1 MTAAAWFGGGSFA
14 AALFIEPSIASDDG
28 IQPKKS

>member
-1 MTAAAWFGGGSFA
+1 VYAFLGGGSFA
-14 AALFIEPSIASDDG
+14 AALFIDPSIASDDG

>member
-1 MTAAAWFGGGSFA
+1 VYSVLSGGSFA
-14 AALFIEPSIASDDG
+14 AALFIDASIASDDG

>member
-1 MTAAAWFGGGSFA
+1 VYSVLGGGSFA
-14 AALFIEPSIASDDG
+14 AALFIDPFIASDDA